1 MATPYPSLDGSDRRL
16 RTGERLTRTVFNIVA
31 FGAIAGAP
39 VATVSLWL
47 LLTSPTLAGEVADT
61 GSAFPVAR
69 TLFYALGRAIAAV
82 LAYL

>member
-1 MATPYPSLDGSDRRL
+1 MATPYPFPDGLDRKPRPAERL
-16 RTGERLTRTVFNIVA
+16 RRTVFNIVA
-31 FGAIAGAP
+31 FGAIAGVP

-47 LLTSPTLAGEVADT
+47 LLTDPLLAGEVAES

-69 TLFYALGRAIAAV
+69 ALFFSLGRAIAAV

>member
-1 MATPYPSLDGSDRRL
+1 MATPHPSPDGFDRRT
-16 RTGERLTRTVFNIVA
+16 RAGERLRRTMFNVVA
-31 FGAIAGAP
+31 LGAIAGAP

-47 LLTSPTLAGEVADT
+47 LLTDPALAGEVAAT

-69 TLFYALGRAIAAV
+69 AFLFSLGRAIAAM

>member
-1 MATPYPSLDGSDRRL
+1 MATPYPSPDGHDRRVH
-16 RTGERLTRTVFNIVA
+16 TGERLRRTIFNVVA
-31 FGAIAGAP
+31 WGAIAGAP

-47 LLTSPTLAGEVADT
+47 LLTDPTLAGEMADS

-69 TLFYALGRAIAAV
+69 VLLYTLGRALAAM

>member
-1 MATPYPSLDGSDRRL
+1 MATPNPFPDGFDRRPRPVDRL
-16 RTGERLTRTVFNIVA
+16 RRTVFNTVA
-31 FGAIAGAP
+31 LGAIAGAP

-47 LLTSPTLAGEVADT
+47 LLTDPALAAEVAET

-69 TLFYALGRAIAAV
+69 ALFLSLGRAFAAV

>member
-1 MATPYPSLDGSDRRL
+1 M
-16 RTGERLTRTVFNIVA
+16 FNIVA
-31 FGAIAGAP
+31 VGAIAGVP

-47 LLTSPTLAGEVADT
+47 LLTDPALATEVADS

-69 TLFYALGRAIAAV
+69 ALFFTLGKAIAAV

>member
-1 MATPYPSLDGSDRRL
+1 MAALNPFPDGVDRRSRPTDRL
-16 RTGERLTRTVFNIVA
+16 RRTMFNIVA
-31 FGAIAGAP
+31 LGAIAGVP

-47 LLTSPTLAGEVADT
+47 LLTDPALAGEVAET

-69 TLFYALGRAIAAV
+69 AFLFSIGKALAAM

>member
-1 MATPYPSLDGSDRRL
+1 MATPNPFPDGFDRRPRPADRL
-16 RTGERLTRTVFNIVA
+16 RRTVFNIVA

-47 LLTSPTLAGEVADT
+47 LLTDPAVAGEVAT
-61 GSAFPVAR
+61 SGSVVPVAK
-69 TLFYALGRAIAAV
+69 ALLVSIGKAIAAV